1 MISIWL
7 VWRYNVWK
15 STIFNRLLW
24 QFRAIVT
31 DIKWTTR
38 EVFDEVIDIDWYK
51 FKLFDVP
58 WLEEEHKIEVLED
71 IANESDIILFVVD
84 WKEWLTPQDRKI
96 AEFLYKNW
104 LDDKVILVVNKLDS
118 KVYTDKVYEWL
129 AEFYELGFKN
139 IIWISAKQNE
149 GFEDLKDA
157 IFQKIK
163 KLWLQTKL
171 EDNIEVENLLEEIPL
186 AIVWRPNVWKSTLLN
201 SLYWKEKAKVEDK
214 LGTTLDYI
222 KAEIIYKWKKIVLY
236 DTAWIRK
243 KGKIHWLEKIAY
255 SKTISLLQFKKPVTV
270 VLIDILEG
278 VVHRDLTI
286 VGDLIKLKLP
296 LIIAVNKIDELTKEE
311 FEKKFNDVVKAFSF
325 AKWIPIVPISAKTW
339 KNFELLLD
347 WVEKV
352 FNEYHKRVQTSD
364 LNKVIH
370 TKRLQKP
377 PRFPKNKICKVYYA
391 TQPEEAPPT
400 FVFFINK
407 EKYVNFA
414 FKRWLEN
421 TIRENFWFIWS
432 PLVFEFREKQKD
444 KR

>member
-129 AEFYELGFKN
+129 AEFYELGFKD